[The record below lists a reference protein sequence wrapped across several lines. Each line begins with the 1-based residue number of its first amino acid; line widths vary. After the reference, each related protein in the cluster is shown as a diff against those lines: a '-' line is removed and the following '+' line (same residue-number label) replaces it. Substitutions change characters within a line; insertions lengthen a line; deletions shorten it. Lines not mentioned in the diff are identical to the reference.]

1 VSRTPDVVVVGAGIV
16 GVATAYEL
24 ARRGVAVTLLDRAGV
39 SGGTTGLGEGN
50 ALCSDKDAGP
60 ELDLAVAGMA
70 VLDQHAALV
79 GDAARVRRKGALIVH
94 PDERTWRAE
103 PARLERLRAAGVDA
117 RLVDPDELAVL
128 EPRLTGPVHGALFVP
143 TDLQCNPQAIAR
155 GLAAAAAEHGA
166 EIRTG
171 AEVEAIEPPGGVR
184 LAGGE
189 RLRPA
194 AVVLAAGPWS
204 APLAASA
211 GLQLPLEPRKGQLT
225 RLRLPQPDPGFI
237 QRKVV
242 DGSYLL
248 SVGSTDPGR
257 QISTVVETTWD
268 GHVVVGSTRERCG
281 FDPSID
287 DELASAVR
295 ERAARLVPELTGL
308 ELDATWV
315 GFRPWLP
322 DHLPAIGHSRIAP
335 GMWVGT
341 GHEGAGVILGPIT
354 GRVLAQAITD
364 ETPSVDLT
372 PFDPD
377 RFAGVSGAVSYSGRS
392 SSSHA

>member
-1 VSRTPDVVVVGAGIV
+1 LSRTPDVVVVGAGIV
-16 GVATAYEL
+16 GAATAYEL

-39 SGGTTGLGEGN
+39 SEGTTGLGEGN

-60 ELDLAVAGMA
+60 ELELAVAGMA
-70 VLDQHAALV
+70 VLDEHAALV

-103 PARLERLRAAGVDA
+103 AARLERLRAAGVDA

-128 EPRLTGPVHGALFVP
+128 EPRLTGPVLGALFVS
-143 TDLQCNPQAIAR
+143 TDLQCDPQAIGR

-166 EIRTG
+166 DIRTG
-171 AEVEAIEPPGGVR
+171 AEVEAVEPQVGVR

-189 RLRPA
+189 RLEAA

-204 APLAASA
+204 GPLATNA
-211 GLQLPLEPRKGQLT
+211 GLKLPLEPRKGQLI
-225 RLRLPQPDPGFI
+225 RLRVPQPNPGFLR
-237 QRKVV
+237 RKVV

-281 FDPSID
+281 FDPSVD
-287 DELASAVR
+287 DGLAVAIR
-295 ERAARLVPELTGL
+295 DRAARLVPELTDL
-308 ELDATWV
+308 ELAASWV

-322 DHLPAIGHSRIAP
+322 DHLPAIGHSRAVP
-335 GMWVGT
+335 GVWVGT

-354 GRVLAQAITD
+354 GRLLAEAITG
-364 ETPSVDLT
+364 ETPSVDLA

-377 RFAGVSGAVSYSGRS
+377 RFG
-392 SSSHA
+392 